1 MNMLLFNN
9 NNTAQLEN
17 LLKKTIHIDSD
28 NTAPLENLLKK
39 TIHIDSDD
47 FKTDFGSFFPE
58 DNTVFEH
65 INSHK
70 QLKNE
75 PNLIAQLAQDLG
87 ILEITSKNPSN
98 SRFNPTDDQH
108 TGKHSKSS
116 HNKPGRQKKSSRFD
130 QDFDKI
136 YKKYPYLDK
145 IYEKAHYYWEDA
157 VNGTGGNELEVL
169 VLIHNIPVIFANN
182 LIDLHVVLLQMFL
195 EQEKYH
201 LVRELLNR
209 VKSLEKDQ
217 DLAWV
222 IKNQV
227 WKLVNAS
234 QNYDKS
240 KEVEVDLTV
249 FESKFGLENIVFIDK
264 FDVSRDQIVRIPA
277 FDNILHSD
285 YIAIYMER
293 NPYQSNLVSVLQI
306 STGNEVFVF
315 DLIQICKFKNNIEKL
330 VEFLGL
336 LFHLKKNDI
345 ILFDAREQIR
355 MLIKSLTY
363 RNENTLKELV
373 EKKAELC
380 RIIDKNIKKA
390 CDLRHFTKSSSIK
403 EIVEND
409 LKFERFTEKYRYSDW
424 DNRPLSQG
432 QKQFAA
438 LEVQALMRLYDL
450 MFLKN
455 GQQVQ
460 GEGME

>member
-1 MNMLLFNN
+1 M
-9 NNTAQLEN
+9 
-17 LLKKTIHIDSD
+17 
-28 NTAPLENLLKK
+28 
-39 TIHIDSDD
+39 
-47 FKTDFGSFFPE
+47 
-58 DNTVFEH
+58 
-65 INSHK
+65 
-70 QLKNE
+70 
-75 PNLIAQLAQDLG
+75 
-87 ILEITSKNPSN
+87 
-98 SRFNPTDDQH
+98 
-108 TGKHSKSS
+108 
-116 HNKPGRQKKSSRFD
+116 
-130 QDFDKI
+130 
-136 YKKYPYLDK
+136 
-145 IYEKAHYYWEDA
+145 
-157 VNGTGGNELEVL
+157 
-169 VLIHNIPVIFANN
+169 IFANN

>member
-1 MNMLLFNN
+1 
-9 NNTAQLEN
+9 
-17 LLKKTIHIDSD
+17 
-28 NTAPLENLLKK
+28 
-39 TIHIDSDD
+39 
-47 FKTDFGSFFPE
+47 
-58 DNTVFEH
+58 
-65 INSHK
+65 
-70 QLKNE
+70 
-75 PNLIAQLAQDLG
+75 
-87 ILEITSKNPSN
+87 
-98 SRFNPTDDQH
+98 
-108 TGKHSKSS
+108 
-116 HNKPGRQKKSSRFD
+116 
-130 QDFDKI
+130 
-136 YKKYPYLDK
+136 
-145 IYEKAHYYWEDA
+145 
-157 VNGTGGNELEVL
+157 
-169 VLIHNIPVIFANN
+169 
-182 LIDLHVVLLQMFL
+182 
-195 EQEKYH
+195 
-201 LVRELLNR
+201 
-209 VKSLEKDQ
+209 
-217 DLAWV
+217 
-222 IKNQV
+222 
-227 WKLVNAS
+227 
-234 QNYDKS
+234 
-240 KEVEVDLTV
+240 
-249 FESKFGLENIVFIDK
+249 
-264 FDVSRDQIVRIPA
+264 
-277 FDNILHSD
+277 
-285 YIAIYMER
+285 
-293 NPYQSNLVSVLQI
+293 
-306 STGNEVFVF
+306 VF